1 MVFAP
6 QKWIDGNPKAVQAF
20 VNATHYGW
28 LQYIN
33 GNPAAANAL
42 IKKDNPEMSD
52 ALIKQAI
59 AKMKAYGI
67 VLSGDAA
74 PLGVG
79 AMTDAGWKNFFD
91 TMVKDGIYPKTLN
104 YKAAYDLRFVMGM
117 PKGFD

>member
-1 MVFAP
+1 M
-6 QKWIDGNPKAVQAF
+6 N
-20 VNATHYGW
+20 
-28 LQYIN
+28 
-33 GNPAAANAL
+33 
-42 IKKDNPEMSD
+42 D

-91 TMVKDGIYPKTLN
+91 TMVKDGLYDKSLD
-104 YKAAYDLRFVMGM
+104 YKAAYTLRFVMGM
-117 PKGFD
+117 PKGFE

>member
-1 MVFAP
+1 
-6 QKWIDGNPKAVQAF
+6 

-28 LQYIN
+28 LMYLN
-33 GNPAAANAL
+33 GNPAPANAL
-42 IKKDNPEMSD
+42 IKRDNPEMND

-91 TMVKDGIYPKTLN
+91 TMVKDGIYDKNLN
-104 YKAAYDLRFVMGM
+104 WKAAYDLRFVMGM